1 MDPSVIK
8 GIGLTTLDIVLLI
21 EIFLINMSKHILCLP
36 VGETDLA
43 AFLEGICR
51 FGYPITLGCPS

>member
-36 VGETDLA
+36 VGETIWQPFLKGFA
-43 AFLEGICR
+43 ASVIQ
-51 FGYPITLGCPS
+51 